1 MGYGVWREEPG
12 DCGKDMGY
20 GVWREEP
27 GDCGKDMGL
36 CMVFGGRSLG
46 TVVRIWGCLEGG
58 AWGLW

>member
-1 MGYGVWREEPG
+1 
-12 DCGKDMGY
+12 MGY

-46 TVVRIWGCLEGG
+46 TVVRIWGYVSLDMSDGNP
-58 AWGLW
+58 L